1 LSKSENL
8 TLITGGARSGK
19 SDFAERQALALE
31 APVFYIATMEEIE
44 SDGEGVERIKRH
56 RGRRPKE
63 WVTIEVPKL
72 VHEAVDKLPQGRAAC
87 IIDCLSLYVS
97 NLVLS
102 HRFVSGDFSQAEEN
116 VIDAVDKLVDSCVA
130 RSEIEFFVVT
140 NEVGWGIVPE
150 NNLAR
155 AYRDL
160 LGFANQRMARAAS
173 SVYLCCVG
181 LQTKLK

>member
-1 LSKSENL
+1 MSKNL

-19 SDFAERQALALE
+19 SDFAEKQALASKT
-31 APVFYIATMEEIE
+31 PVFYIATMEEIA

-56 RGRRPKE
+56 RSRRPKE
-63 WVTIEVPKL
+63 WVTVEVTKL
-72 VHEAVDKLPQGRAAC
+72 VHEAVENLPEGKSAC
-87 IIDCLSLYVS
+87 IVDCLSLYVS

-102 HRFVSGDFSQAEEN
+102 HHFVSGDFSGVEET
-116 VIDAVDKLVDSCVA
+116 VIAAVDKLIASFDL
-130 RSEIEFFVVT
+130 RTEIDFFVVT

-160 LGFANQRMARAAS
+160 LGFANQRVARAAS